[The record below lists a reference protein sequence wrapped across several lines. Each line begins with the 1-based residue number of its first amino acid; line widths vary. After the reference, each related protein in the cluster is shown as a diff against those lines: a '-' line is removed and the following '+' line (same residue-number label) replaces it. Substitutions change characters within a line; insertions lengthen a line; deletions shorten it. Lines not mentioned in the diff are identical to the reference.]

1 MISIDTKR
9 LHLRNVLQN
18 DVDVIFDYRNNEI
31 CARYQRGQ
39 VKDYEG
45 IVSLIER
52 RRNDEISIDF
62 PCMIAVALKDTNEMI
77 GEIVVMPKDHTFSL
91 GYTFSYKYHR
101 QGYAFEALTVL
112 TEHLHKMAP
121 EWEFISFTECE
132 NIASIELLKKLGY
145 KNLGYVPSLDSQ
157 AFGKRIGYLSALHES
172 LHQFTDNVFRVGTA
186 SAVTGN
192 QQLTALFIAGF
203 QQFIRFPHIIFYR
216 IKYRI
221 PLHQFL

>member
-1 MISIDTKR
+1 MISVDTKR

-52 RRNDEISIDF
+52 RR
-62 PCMIAVALKDTNEMI
+62 
-77 GEIVVMPKDHTFSL
+77 IVVMPKDHIFSL

-157 AFGKRIGYLSALHES
+157 AFGKWTTMDTEEEFAHLG
-172 LHQFTDNVFRVGTA
+172 
-186 SAVTGN
+186 
-192 QQLTALFIAGF
+192 
-203 QQFIRFPHIIFYR
+203 
-216 IKYRI
+216 K
-221 PLHQFL
+221 

>member
-18 DVDVIFDYRNNEI
+18 DVDVIFDYRNNKI

-52 RRNDEISIDF
+52 RR
-62 PCMIAVALKDTNEMI
+62 
-77 GEIVVMPKDHTFSL
+77 IVVMPKDHIFSL

-121 EWEFISFTECE
+121 EWEFISFTECK
-132 NIASIELLKKLGY
+132 NIFAHLG
-145 KNLGYVPSLDSQ
+145 K
-157 AFGKRIGYLSALHES
+157 
-172 LHQFTDNVFRVGTA
+172 
-186 SAVTGN
+186 
-192 QQLTALFIAGF
+192 
-203 QQFIRFPHIIFYR
+203 
-216 IKYRI
+216 
-221 PLHQFL
+221 

>member
-1 MISIDTKR
+1 MITIDTKR

-52 RRNDEISIDF
+52 RR
-62 PCMIAVALKDTNEMI
+62 
-77 GEIVVMPKDHTFSL
+77 IVVMPKDHIFSL

-157 AFGKRIGYLSALHES
+157 AFGKWTTMETEEEFAHLS
-172 LHQFTDNVFRVGTA
+172 
-186 SAVTGN
+186 
-192 QQLTALFIAGF
+192 
-203 QQFIRFPHIIFYR
+203 
-216 IKYRI
+216 K
-221 PLHQFL
+221 

>member
-52 RRNDEISIDF
+52 RR
-62 PCMIAVALKDTNEMI
+62 
-77 GEIVVMPKDHTFSL
+77 IVVMPKDHIFSL

-145 KNLGYVPSLDSQ
+145 KNLGYVPRLDSQ
-157 AFGKRIGYLSALHES
+157 AFGKWTTMETEEEFAHLS
-172 LHQFTDNVFRVGTA
+172 
-186 SAVTGN
+186 
-192 QQLTALFIAGF
+192 
-203 QQFIRFPHIIFYR
+203 
-216 IKYRI
+216 K
-221 PLHQFL
+221 

>member
-39 VKDYEG
+39 VKDYDG

-101 QGYAFEALTVL
+101 HTRPTNNL
-112 TEHLHKMAP
+112 HLSLLREPH
-121 EWEFISFTECE
+121 IS
-132 NIASIELLKKLGY
+132 
-145 KNLGYVPSLDSQ
+145 
-157 AFGKRIGYLSALHES
+157 
-172 LHQFTDNVFRVGTA
+172 
-186 SAVTGN
+186 TGRS
-192 QQLTALFIAGF
+192 
-203 QQFIRFPHIIFYR
+203 RFPR
-216 IKYRI
+216 
-221 PLHQFL
+221 

>member
-52 RRNDEISIDF
+52 RR
-62 PCMIAVALKDTNEMI
+62 
-77 GEIVVMPKDHTFSL
+77 IVVMPKDHIFSL

-157 AFGKRIGYLSALHES
+157 AFGKWTTMDTEEEFAHLS
-172 LHQFTDNVFRVGTA
+172 
-186 SAVTGN
+186 
-192 QQLTALFIAGF
+192 
-203 QQFIRFPHIIFYR
+203 
-216 IKYRI
+216 K
-221 PLHQFL
+221 

>member
-52 RRNDEISIDF
+52 RR
-62 PCMIAVALKDTNEMI
+62 
-77 GEIVVMPKDHTFSL
+77 IVVMPKDHTFSL

-145 KNLGYVPSLDSQ
+145 KNLGYVPSMDSQ
-157 AFGKRIGYLSALHES
+157 AFGKWTTMDTEEEFAHLS
-172 LHQFTDNVFRVGTA
+172 
-186 SAVTGN
+186 
-192 QQLTALFIAGF
+192 
-203 QQFIRFPHIIFYR
+203 
-216 IKYRI
+216 K
-221 PLHQFL
+221 

>member
-39 VKDYEG
+39 IKDYEG

-77 GEIVVMPKDHTFSL
+77 GEIVVMPKDHTFSRL
-91 GYTFSYKYHR
+91 YF
-101 QGYAFEALTVL
+101 
-112 TEHLHKMAP
+112 
-121 EWEFISFTECE
+121 
-132 NIASIELLKKLGY
+132 
-145 KNLGYVPSLDSQ
+145 
-157 AFGKRIGYLSALHES
+157 
-172 LHQFTDNVFRVGTA
+172 
-186 SAVTGN
+186 
-192 QQLTALFIAGF
+192 
-203 QQFIRFPHIIFYR
+203 
-216 IKYRI
+216 
-221 PLHQFL
+221 FL